1 MQAYYNITGQ
11 KLNAVVCKSSWQK
24 KSQYASTNE
33 STSPALVARF
43 AEYNASIQKIV
54 NKIGIQYPDQNN
66 SIMQQWHSVVAQT
79 CSATEINNILIAL
92 MTLESTPAQLQTITP
107 PTIDSSPTYITDLDT
122 LSKFHIGS
130 DYSTN
135 SATDIYSIWTPGVDC
150 SW

>member
-1 MQAYYNITGQ
+1 
-11 KLNAVVCKSSWQK
+11 
-24 KSQYASTNE
+24 
-33 STSPALVARF
+33 
-43 AEYNASIQKIV
+43 
-54 NKIGIQYPDQNN
+54 
-66 SIMQQWHSVVAQT
+66 MQQWHSVVPPAST

-122 LSKFHIGS
+122 LSKFYIGS